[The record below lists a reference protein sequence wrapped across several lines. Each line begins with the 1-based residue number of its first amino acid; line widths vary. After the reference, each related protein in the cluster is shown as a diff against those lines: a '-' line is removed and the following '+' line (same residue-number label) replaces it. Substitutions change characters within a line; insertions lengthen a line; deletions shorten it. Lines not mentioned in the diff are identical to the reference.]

1 MEPASRAYGAKSA
14 QYIELFDDVVQVHAD
29 DLDLIDRHLIGAPGI
44 VLDVGCGPGH
54 LTAHLRSQGVVAIG
68 LDVVPEFIDH
78 ARVAH
83 PEGRYGLGSMRR
95 LPVAAGSVAGILAW
109 YSLIHTPPDE
119 LDVVLIELRRVLLP
133 GGTLVA
139 GFVHGGRTAAFAHQ
153 VMTAY
158 SWPVDAFA
166 NRLGDAGFEVVDRLQ
181 RPGVDEPG
189 LRPQAVVAAVAA

>member
-1 MEPASRAYGAKSA
+1 MEPASRAYGAASA

-54 LTAHLRSQGVVAIG
+54 LTAHLRSRGVDAIG

-83 PEGRYGLGSMRR
+83 PEGRYEVGSMRR
-95 LPVAAGSVAGILAW
+95 LPVAACSVAGILAW

-119 LDVVLIELRRVLLP
+119 LDAVLLELRRVLRP

-139 GFVHGGRTAAFAHQ
+139 GFFHGGRTAAFAHQ

-166 NRLGDAGFEVVDRLQ
+166 NRLCDAGFEVVDRLQ
-181 RPGVDEPG
+181 RPGVDETG
-189 LRPQAVVAAVAA
+189 RRPQGVVAAVAA